1 MYYKGRQITKTDYKV
16 YTIDWMLGN
25 YCNFNCVYCFDHANT
40 GTHRPPVAWEDAQVM
55 IKNVTHLINEMKNNM
70 PEDGYLQML
79 FQGGEPTIYKHFPK
93 LCKAINDVGVD
104 NLLVVT
110 NGSMP
115 ISWWKKHIDCFED
128 IQLSVHTAEA
138 NLEHTKNV
146 IELFAQYP
154 SKRCDASIIIG
165 NHNFSKAVE
174 WFNILKPIHEKRRMF
189 SVRLATVRPP
199 DRNIGYKPL
208 THQQLR
214 IIKNLMIKS
223 DNRFVVLQPRDIQQD
238 CFPHRK
244 RSGKMYKPVSVF
256 SYFQIYKAVFQGQV
270 VLHHF

>member
-1 MYYKGRQITKTDYKV
+1 M
-16 YTIDWMLGN
+16 
-25 YCNFNCVYCFDHANT
+25 
-40 GTHRPPVAWEDAQVM
+40 
-55 IKNVTHLINEMKNNM
+55 
-70 PEDGYLQML
+70 
-79 FQGGEPTIYKHFPK
+79 
-93 LCKAINDVGVD
+93 
-104 NLLVVT
+104 LVVT

-189 SVRLATVRPP
+189 SVRLATVRPT

-208 THQQLR
+208 THEQLR

-223 DNRFVVLQPRDIQQD
+223 DKISSSLPEVKASTQADRINIPDPQMKVRKKGWRTSNYARDELYISGNWLGYTCYGPIQFIAID
-238 CFPHRK
+238 EEFNID
-244 RSGKMYKPVSVF
+244 KMACRQKYYKENF
-256 SYFQIYKAVFQGQV
+256 
-270 VLHHF
+270 